1 MFIIVIWEETNIHT
15 IEVEIKKIKISIEE
29 IGTNMNANQPLTEVK
44 KDGII
49 IKIQY
54 QFPIIAEILIL
65 LLLHLIRVPPVPVP
79 AQVQIQ
85 ALFAHR
91 LSEGIKLLIINVEKE
106 KNLIIDIE

>member
-1 MFIIVIWEETNIHT
+1 MFIIVIWEETKIHT
-15 IEVEIKKIKISIEE
+15 IEVEIKKIKINIGET
-29 IGTNMNANQPLTEVK
+29 GTNTNANQPLTEVK

-49 IKIQY
+49 IKIHY
-54 QFPIIAEILIL
+54 QFPIIVEILTHL
-65 LLLHLIRVPPVPVP
+65 LLRPIRVPPVLAP

-91 LSEGIKLLIINVEKE
+91 PSEGIKRLIINAEKE